1 MEQAQI
7 VFDLFLPA
15 DQHSAKPVHPTVC
28 ALYYPSSRLEADLPF
43 EGLCFFL
50 SRSNMQSIAKYL
62 PQFPNLV
69 VVIPVLATLA
79 YPFSKERSC
88 WLSQFFF
95 FALSQRDAM
104 NVSHRKFPLSC
115 ENG

>member
-1 MEQAQI
+1 MEQGQI

-28 ALYYPSSRLEADLPF
+28 ALDYPSSRLEADLPF

-69 VVIPVLATLA
+69 VVIPFIQAKVLLSRVGRLWPSNGNALECCLEHLA
-79 YPFSKERSC
+79 HHC
-88 WLSQFFF
+88 DWL
-95 FALSQRDAM
+95 
-104 NVSHRKFPLSC
+104 PLLL
-115 ENG
+115 NR